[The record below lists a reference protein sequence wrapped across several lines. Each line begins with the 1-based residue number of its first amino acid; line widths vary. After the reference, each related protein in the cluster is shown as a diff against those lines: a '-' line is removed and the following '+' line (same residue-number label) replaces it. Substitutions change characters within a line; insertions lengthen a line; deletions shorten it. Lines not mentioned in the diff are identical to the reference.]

1 VINKVGNKSWKFIT
15 DENAFQ
21 TKIFCNINVLSGM
34 GRNTYSMLVHDEI
47 HFVDINDRK
56 DAIKICRNFF
66 RKGPNYC
73 RSCIMG

>member
-1 VINKVGNKSWKFIT
+1 
-15 DENAFQ
+15 
-21 TKIFCNINVLSGM
+21 
-34 GRNTYSMLVHDEI
+34 LVHDEI

-73 RSCIMG
+73 RPCIKG